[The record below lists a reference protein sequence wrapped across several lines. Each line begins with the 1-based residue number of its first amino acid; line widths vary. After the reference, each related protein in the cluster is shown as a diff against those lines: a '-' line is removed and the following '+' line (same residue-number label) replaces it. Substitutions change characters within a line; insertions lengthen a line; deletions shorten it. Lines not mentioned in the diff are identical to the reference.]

1 MAVCPG
7 NRAAATIEALF
18 DDEPVASTNSR
29 HSSGSINGQSRSA
42 RTLPIVAIL
51 VVGSLLNL
59 AVLLIL
65 RNQEERTARAAFEGG
80 AQMRFDDLEAS
91 VHQSLDNLDAVAG
104 FFNSSRSVDR
114 AAFNRFTTTLLER
127 DNALQAL
134 EWSPR
139 VTSQGRRGYELAGR
153 KNGFPSFQFT
163 EKNDQGGMVA
173 AAERPEYFP
182 VFYVE
187 PLRGNE
193 RAVGYDLASNP
204 ARRAALMRA
213 VESGESA
220 ATEPII
226 LVQEKENQ
234 PGFLLFR
241 SIYQPG
247 ADLSTAELR
256 RAVLHGV
263 VLGVFR
269 VEDIVHRAA
278 MEHGGSTRITITIAD
293 VDSAGKRVPMSPKT
307 QALPEG
313 PSFETGRVIAVAGRS
328 WEVLARPALH
338 YYQPNRWTSWI
349 IFLAGVLLTCAVAA
363 YLRLLQTRTAE
374 IEQVVATRTRQLNA
388 ALDKLGSVNNELQKS
403 RARYQ
408 KLVDLSPNAIIVG
421 ENKAITMANQSALQ
435 LFRLTSSQPLLGHRL
450 RELVCPC
457 FRAETDEAIEPLYQ
471 TTGQSPLR
479 EAQILC
485 SDGSAV
491 DIEFAASS
499 FFDENGVTIQTI
511 LRDISERKRAEAELL
526 RAKEQAE
533 AASRAKSM
541 FLASMSHEIRTPMNG
556 VIGMSEL
563 LLQTRLSPEQRR
575 YAEIVRSSGEN
586 LLGIINDILDFSK
599 IEARKLVLDTID
611 FDLSIVLRETVDM
624 LALKAQQKGLEL
636 SCRIAAETPLLLRGD
651 PGRLRQVL
659 ANLIGN
665 AVKFTE
671 RGEVAITVES
681 IPGAELATLRFAIR
695 DTGIGIDS
703 EHLKTIF
710 APFVQADGSTTR
722 RFGGTG
728 LGLAISRDL
737 GEMMGGKI
745 GVESVKGQ
753 GSVFWFTAVFAAP
766 TEQPSISIEAGETW
780 PGMRALIVDS
790 NANNRWIVRELLQAW
805 GIRCEEQCDV
815 QMVPAAER
823 QAKQEG
829 DPFRVVFLTAKRQGT
844 GEQGLSAIPERAS
857 VPADTAWVLMT
868 VLGDELDDQR
878 LRQAG
883 FAAQVSKPIWKSS
896 LRDCLLR
903 ALADKPRVEA
913 ILPSVAPASS
923 EPEPE
928 ESQPARQVRVLVAE
942 DNPTNQ
948 EVSLAILHKLG
959 YGTELAAN
967 GELAIR
973 ALQAQDF
980 DLVLMDCE
988 MPTMDGYEAT
998 KRIRAG
1004 QDSVRNRDIPIV
1016 ALTASAM
1023 SADRDRCFR
1032 AGMSDYISKP
1042 VDPQQLATILSRWTA
1057 PSKAATAKPQASVP
1071 AATGVPIFD
1080 EKELL
1085 ERLMGDRKLAG
1096 RLVDSFV
1103 HDVPAKLANL
1113 DNLVHAADSAGIQ
1126 AVAHAL
1132 KGAAANLSAG
1142 ALKELA
1148 MQLQQ
1153 AATANDL
1160 QRCAVLVASMQS
1172 DFQRFQATLAQSE
1185 WGAL

>member
-1 MAVCPG
+1 V
-7 NRAAATIEALF
+7 
-18 DDEPVASTNSR
+18 
-29 HSSGSINGQSRSA
+29 
-42 RTLPIVAIL
+42 IL
-51 VVGSLLNL
+51 IIGSLLNL
-59 AVLLIL
+59 AVLVIL
-65 RNQEERTARAAFEGG
+65 RSQEERSARAAFESA

-91 VHQSLDNLDAVAG
+91 VQQSLDNLDAVKA
-104 FFNSSRSVDR
+104 FFNASRSVDR
-114 AAFNRFTTTLLER
+114 SGFNRFTGTLLER
-127 DNALQAL
+127 DKALQAL
-134 EWSPR
+134 EWAPR
-139 VTSQGRRGYELAGR
+139 AASRERRRYELDGLQ
-153 KNGFPSFQFT
+153 NGFPSFQFT
-163 EKNDQGGMVA
+163 EKNARGEMVP
-173 AAERPEYFP
+173 AAERPEYYP

-187 PLRGNE
+187 PLHGNE

-213 VESGESA
+213 AESGEFA

-226 LVQEKENQ
+226 LVQEKKNL

-241 SIYQPG
+241 AIYRPG
-247 ADLSTAELR
+247 ADLATADLR
-256 RAVLHGV
+256 HDALLGL

-278 MEHGGSTRITITIAD
+278 MEHGGSSRITIDIAD
-293 VDSAGKRVPMSPKT
+293 VNSAGKRVPMFPKT
-307 QALPEG
+307 AAAQDAG
-313 PSFETGRVIAVAGRS
+313 VGFETGRVLSVAGRS
-328 WEVLARPALH
+328 WEVLARPAPH
-338 YYQPNRWTSWI
+338 YFQPARWTSWTL
-349 IFLAGVLLTCAVAA
+349 FVAGALLTFAVAA
-363 YLRLLQTRTAE
+363 YLRLLQNRTLE

-388 ALDKLGSVNNELQKS
+388 ALGKLGLVNNELQKS
-403 RARYQ
+403 RSRYQ
-408 KLVDLSPNAIIVG
+408 KLVDLSPNAILVG

-435 LFRLTSSQPLLGHRL
+435 LFKVRSAQPLIGHRL

-457 FRAETDEAIEPLYQ
+457 FRAKTDEAIEPLYQ
-471 TTGQSPLR
+471 GTGQSPLR

-485 SDGSAV
+485 GDGSAV

-511 LRDISERKRAEAELL
+511 LRDISERKHAEAELL

-611 FDLSIVLRETVDM
+611 FDLSIVLREAVDM
-624 LALKAQQKGLEL
+624 LALKAHQKGLEL
-636 SCRIAAETPLLLRGD
+636 SCHIQAKTPLLLRGD

-659 ANLIGN
+659 TNLIGN

-671 RGEVAITVES
+671 RGEVAVTVEAV
-681 IPGAELATLRFAIR
+681 PGAEFPTLRFAIR

-703 EHLKTIF
+703 EQLKTIF

-737 GEMMGGKI
+737 AEMMGGKI
-745 GVESVKGQ
+745 GAESVAGQ
-753 GSVFWFTAVFAAP
+753 GSVFWFTAVLAAP
-766 TEQPSISIEAGETW
+766 TGQPSLSIEPEKTW
-780 PGMRALIVDS
+780 PDIRALIVDN
-790 NANNRWIVRELLQAW
+790 NANNRRIVRDLLQAW
-805 GIRCEEQCDV
+805 GIRCEELPEV
-815 QMVPAAER
+815 QAALSSLQR
-823 QAKQEG
+823 AQQAG
-829 DPFRVVFLTAKRQGT
+829 DPFRIAFVTAK
-844 GEQGLSAIPERAS
+844 PEGPS
-857 VPADTAWVLMT
+857 GTAWNAITAGDPALEGTACVLMT

-883 FAAQVSKPIWKSS
+883 YAAQVSKPIWKSS
-896 LRDCLLR
+896 LRDCLQRVLEDR
-903 ALADKPRVEA
+903 PRLEK
-913 ILPSVAPASS
+913 SVVSAPRITPA
-923 EPEPE
+923 EPAHERTHA
-928 ESQPARQVRVLVAE
+928 ARQLRVLVAE

-948 EVSLAILHKLG
+948 EVSIAILHKLG
-959 YGTELAAN
+959 YDTELAAN

-998 KRIRAG
+998 RRIRAG
-1004 QDSVRNRDIPIV
+1004 QDGVRNRDIPIV

-1023 SADRDRCFR
+1023 STDRDRCFR

-1042 VDPQQLATILSRWTA
+1042 VDPQQLATILARWTA
-1057 PSKAATAKPQASVP
+1057 PSKAVALPSQASRP
-1071 AATGVPIFD
+1071 APTDIPIFD

-1085 ERLMGDRKLAG
+1085 ERLMGDRKLA
-1096 RLVDSFV
+1096 RKLVDSFV

-1113 DNLVHAADSAGIQ
+1113 DDLVHAADSAGIR

-1132 KGAAANLSAG
+1132 KGAAANLSAR

-1153 AATANDL
+1153 AADANDL
-1160 QRCAVLVASMQS
+1160 QRCGVLVASMQT
-1172 DFQRFQATLAQSE
+1172 DFQRLQKTLAESE
-1185 WGAL
+1185 WCRGS